1 MSRIIVDGKEY
12 EVTEGENLL
21 HACLSQGLDIPYFC
35 WHPAMGSVGA
45 CRQCAVVMYA
55 DEDDTR
61 GRLTMSCM
69 TPVTDGA
76 RIDIKAPHAE
86 TFRASV
92 IEWLMENHP
101 HDCPVC
107 EEGGECHLQDMTVMT
122 GHTSRR
128 YRGTK
133 RTFENQ
139 DLGPFIDHE
148 MNRCITCYRCVRF
161 YRDYAGGTDL
171 AAFGSRD
178 RMYFGRAESGVLES
192 EFSGNLIEVCP
203 TGVFTDKPFGAMY
216 SRKWDLQSAPSICT
230 GCSVGCNTFASERY
244 GLLKRIHNR
253 YHPELN
259 KYFICDRGRFG
270 MSYVNS
276 ESRIRFAGERTQPG
290 VFRVIAK
297 QDALANA
304 AQMIGAGRTI
314 GIGSPRASLEDN
326 WALKKLVGEENFCV
340 GFSSTEAALMG
351 RARELSNLQVPS
363 LTDMEKSDAVLV
375 LGEDLLNTAPRL
387 ALAIRQSTLNLA
399 QQMAH
404 DAGIPQWQDAGVRG
418 HAQHAS
424 NPVLIASVLPTRL
437 DDIAQ
442 QTLHGP
448 PLSLA
453 RCGFEIAHQID
464 DSYPGSE
471 SLSPDES
478 EFVSSAVAALRSAQ
492 RPLIVTGVGCA
503 EPALLEAAANITH
516 ALTDSST
523 SAKLAICGAEANSF
537 GANQLG
543 GNLGMDEALRTVIE
557 GQTKT
562 LLILQN
568 DLFRRGDAELV
579 SSALAAAEHVIVVD
593 CLDNPTANE
602 AHLVLPAA
610 TVAESTG
617 TLVNFERRAQRFY
630 QVFVPQDDIQ
640 PAWRWLVQVAA
651 AAGRNDIEW
660 QHVDDVLADLANAP
674 GFAGVGEVA
683 PSAAYRSGAGQRIPR
698 EPHRYSGRT
707 AMNAD
712 KTLHEPKT
720 KIDDETPFSYSMEGT
735 TIDGADAEQPA
746 SLIPYVWS
754 PGWNSNQSVFKFQ
767 QEVGGDL
774 RGGDPGIHLPA
785 HPEAVTEHKHYS
797 LAPATEPPTAQ
808 SGDGFQLLAAPTL
821 FGGEELSAYSPAI
834 DKRRQPPFI
843 VVHPD
848 DAARLGVRPGDGLLA
863 AEYSLE
869 VRTSTAMTPGMAAVP
884 VGSPNAP
891 SWLPEHRVV
900 LSRDENFVRRPTII
914 ARG

>member
-1 MSRIIVDGKEY
+1 MSRIIVDGEEY

-21 HACLSQGLDIPYFC
+21 HACLSHGLDLPYFC

-69 TPVTDGA
+69 TPVADGA

-86 TFRASV
+86 SFRASV

-122 GHTSRR
+122 GHTTRR
-128 YRGTK
+128 YRGNK

-139 DLGPFIDHE
+139 NLGPFINHE

-171 AAFGSRD
+171 EAFGSRD
-178 RMYFGRAESGVLES
+178 RMYFGRAEPGVLES
-192 EFSGNLIEVCP
+192 EFSGNLVEVCP
-203 TGVFTDKPFGAMY
+203 TGVFTDKPFSAMY
-216 SRKWDLQSAPSICT
+216 ARKWDLQSAPSICT
-230 GCSVGCNTFASERY
+230 GCSLGCNTFASERY
-244 GLLKRIHNR
+244 GSLNRIQNR
-253 YHPELN
+253 YHAAIN

-290 VFRVIAK
+290 VFRALDA
-297 QDALANA
+297 QDAIVSA
-304 AQMIGAGRTI
+304 AQMIGAGNTI

-326 WALKKLVGEENFCV
+326 WALKKLVGEDNFCA
-340 GFSSTEAALMG
+340 GFSTVEATLMQRTQALSKLD
-351 RARELSNLQVPS
+351 APS
-363 LTDMEKSDAVLV
+363 LTDMETADAVLV

-399 QQMAH
+399 QDMAT

-418 HAQHAS
+418 HAQHAI
-424 NPVLIASVLPTRL
+424 NPIFIASVLPTRL

-442 QTLHGP
+442 QTFNGAP
-448 PLSLA
+448 SSLA

-464 DSYPGSE
+464 TSYPGSDN
-471 SLSPDES
+471 LSPGES
-478 EFVSSAVAALRSAQ
+478 EFVSNAVAALRSAQ
-492 RPLIVTGVGCA
+492 NPLIVTGVAC
-503 EPALLEAAANITH
+503 EELALLDAAANIVQ
-516 ALTDSST
+516 ALQGSSQN
-523 SAKLAICGAEANSF
+523 AKLAICGAEANSF
-537 GANQLG
+537 GVSQLD
-543 GNLGMDEALRTVIE
+543 GNIGIDETLRSVVE

-562 LLILQN
+562 LLIMQN
-568 DLFRRGDAELV
+568 DLFRRSETELV
-579 SSALAAAEHVIVVD
+579 KSALAAAEHVIVID

-617 TLVNFERRAQRFY
+617 TLVNYERRAQRFY
-630 QVFVPQDDIQ
+630 QVFEPSDAIQ
-640 PAWRWLVQVAA
+640 PTWRWLVQLAA
-651 AAGRNDIEW
+651 AAGRNDFEW
-660 QHVDDVLADLANAP
+660 PHVDDVLADLAKVP
-674 GFAGVGEVA
+674 GFAGVTEVA
-683 PSAAYRSGAGQRIPR
+683 PGAAYRSSAGQKIPR
-698 EPHRYSGRT
+698 ETHRYSGRT
-707 AMNAD
+707 AMDAD

-720 KIDDETPFSYSMEGT
+720 KVDEETPFSYSMEG
-735 TIDGADAEQPA
+735 ANAEQPGA
-746 SLIPYVWS
+746 LIPYVWS

-767 QEVGGDL
+767 QEVGGEL
-774 RGGDPGIHLPA
+774 RGGDPGVHLQA
-785 HPEAVTEHKHYS
+785 HPAALEIPTRYSPAAVTQVRPGE
-797 LAPATEPPTAQ
+797 
-808 SGDGFQLLAAPTL
+808 GFQLLATPIL

-834 DKRRQPPFI
+834 NQRMQPPFI

-848 DAARLGVRPGDGLLA
+848 DAARLGVSEGDGLIA
-863 AEYSLE
+863 ANHSLE
-869 VRTSTAMTPGMAAVP
+869 VRTNPAMTPGMAAIP
-884 VGSPNAP
+884 VGLPNAP
-891 SWLPEHRVV
+891 SRLPSHRVE
-900 LSRDENFVRRPTII
+900 LARDENFVRRPIII